1 MKVTI
6 EIPNSVRQ
14 SLQSELGQDLAQ
26 AAKEALAIAWYQAE
40 KLSIGQV
47 AELLDMSNYDA
58 EGLMK
63 KHHVDAPYSL
73 EDYQRDRDTLDR
85 LLNS

>member
-6 EIPNSVRQ
+6 EIPDAIEQ
-14 SLQSELGQDLAQ
+14 SLQVQLGPDLGQ
-26 AAKEALAIAWYQAE
+26 AAKEAAAIAWYQAE

-47 AELLDMSNYDA
+47 AELLGISVYEA

-63 KHHVDAPYSL
+63 RHHVEAPFSW
-73 EDYQRDRDTLDR
+73 EDFEHDRETLRR
-85 LLNS
+85 LLDS

>member
-6 EIPNSVRQ
+6 DIPDAIRQ
-14 SLQSELGQDLAQ
+14 SLQERVGDDLTL
-26 AAKEALAIAWYQAE
+26 AAKEALAIAWYQSE

-47 AELLDMSNYDA
+47 AELLGTSIYEA

-63 KHHVDAPYSL
+63 RHQVDAPYSL
-73 EDYQRDRDTLDR
+73 EDYERDRETLDR
-85 LLNS
+85 LLK